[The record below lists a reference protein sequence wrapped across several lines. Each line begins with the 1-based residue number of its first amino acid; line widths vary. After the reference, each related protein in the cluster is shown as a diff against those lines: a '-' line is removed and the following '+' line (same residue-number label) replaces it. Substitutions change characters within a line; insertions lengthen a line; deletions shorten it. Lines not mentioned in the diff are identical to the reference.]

1 MQFLNPILKGIND
14 NLELISIG
22 IVLLLGIVE
31 KSQKLP
37 FNPIT
42 KIFKWIKTKMRDE
55 ELYKKVD
62 NIDKK
67 IIDLQKSEDIRE
79 MKRLRYEILEFE
91 RILRNCKKSDVISQ
105 EQFMTIFDMMSDY
118 EKLVRSHHIKNN
130 KFTKAREYIDKRYN
144 QLYG

>member
-37 FNPIT
+37 FNPIS

-62 NIDKK
+62 CIGQK
-67 IIDLQKSEDIRE
+67 IVDLQNTYDKRE
-79 MKRLRYEILEFE
+79 MEKLRYEILEFE
-91 RILRNCKKSDVISQ
+91 RVLRNCKKSDVISQ

-118 EKLVRSHHIKNN
+118 EELVKLHRIKNN
-130 KFTKAREYIDKRYN
+130 KFAKAREYIDKRYN